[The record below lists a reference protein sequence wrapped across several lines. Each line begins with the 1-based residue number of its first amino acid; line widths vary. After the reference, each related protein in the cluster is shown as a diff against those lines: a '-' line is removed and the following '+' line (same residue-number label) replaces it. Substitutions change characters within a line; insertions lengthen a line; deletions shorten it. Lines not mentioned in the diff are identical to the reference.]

1 MLATSTDK
9 LLDYMFAKN
18 SNQTDQVA
26 ALCEELRL
34 TRVRADRHHNE
45 LKSGFD
51 RMEECAVAAER
62 RADAKAKR
70 AAMESEAWIKGE
82 KRIEELLG
90 TIDSLMDG
98 RAIINNGY

>member
-34 TRVRADRHHNE
+34 TRVQPQNHYKD
-45 LKSGFD
+45 LKSDFD
-51 RMEECAVAAER
+51 RMEDR
-62 RADAKAKR
+62 D
-70 AAMESEAWIKGE
+70 
-82 KRIEELLG
+82 
-90 TIDSLMDG
+90 T
-98 RAIINNGY
+98 Y